1 MQTVTERFL
10 RYLSYDTMSD
20 EFSETCPSS
29 DKQKLLGAALVEEMK
44 EMGIQ
49 DARMDENGYVY
60 GTVPGDPALP
70 TIGLIAHMDTSPDA
84 SGADIK
90 ARIVEYTGQ
99 DVCLNEE
106 KGIYLRE
113 EDYPALRNHV
123 GKHLI
128 VTDGTTLL
136 GADDKAGVA
145 EIMAAAEYLLEKGG
159 SHATLKIGF
168 TPDEEIGRGADRFD
182 VAGFGADYAYTADGG
197 PVGEI
202 EYENFNA
209 ASAKAVFRGLNI
221 HPGSAKDK
229 MVNSQHIAMEFQSLL
244 PVQQRPEY
252 TEGYEGFIHLTDM
265 EGQVERSVLRYIVRD
280 HDLEKFQAKKAVL
293 AAAAEFI
300 NRKYG
305 EGTVELTV
313 KDSYYNMKKCI
324 EPCMYV
330 VERAMK
336 AMEAVGME
344 PKAVP
349 IRGGTDG
356 ARLSYEGLP
365 CPNLCTGGE
374 NYHGRF
380 EYIPVEDMERC
391 VQMLVK
397 ILTDAGK

>member
-1 MQTVTERFL
+1 MKTVTGRFL
-10 RYLSYDTMSD
+10 RYVSFDTQSD
-20 EFSETCPSS
+20 ETSETCPSTA
-29 DKQKLLGAALVEEMK
+29 KQRNLGAALVEEMR
-44 EMGIQ
+44 EMGIS

-60 GTVPGDPALP
+60 GTVPGDPGLP

-90 ARIVEYTGQ
+90 AKIVEYHGG

-106 KGIYLRE
+106 KEIFLRE
-113 EDYPALRNHV
+113 EDYPSLKNHC

-145 EIMAAAEYLLEKGG
+145 EIMTAAERLLKNGG
-159 SHATLKIGF
+159 KHATLKIGF

-182 VAGFGADYAYTADGG
+182 VKGFGADYAYTADGG

-209 ASAKAVFRGLNI
+209 ASAKVVVHGLNI

-229 MVNSQHIAMEFQSLL
+229 MVNSQLIAMEFQSLL
-244 PVQQRPEY
+244 PVQQRPEF
-252 TEGYEGFIHLTDM
+252 TEGYEGFFHLN
-265 EGQVERSVLRYIVRD
+265 GVKGCVERTELRYIIRD
-280 HDLEKFQAKKAVL
+280 HDREKFEEKKAVMT
-293 AAAAEFI
+293 AAADFL

-305 EGTVELTV
+305 QGRVELAIR
-313 KDSYYNMKKCI
+313 DSYFNMKQCI
-324 EPCMYV
+324 APCMYV
-330 VERAMK
+330 VDRAK
-336 AMEAVGME
+336 EAMAAVGMNPVE
-344 PKAVP
+344 VP

-356 ARLSYEGLP
+356 ARLSYMGLP

-380 EYIPVEDMERC
+380 EFIPVEDMELC
-391 VQMLVK
+391 ADMLVK
-397 ILTDAGK
+397 ILTNF